1 MSLPEPLHPGLKQVK
16 VPKSRDVLRLSQAA
30 FCAAWE
36 NEQGK
41 KSPVH
46 AILLQ

>member
-1 MSLPEPLHPGLKQVK
+1 MSLPEPLHPGLKQIK
-16 VPKSRDVLRLSQAA
+16 APMLSQAA
-30 FCAAWE
+30 SCAAWE